1 MNEDSI
7 HYTMDE
13 KETLKLTLK
22 ILNYLKYGHENAVQ
36 LKELKRKLFLRD
48 DRKIRL
54 AIREL
59 RKSCPIAIASKKPYG
74 YFIIATPEEY
84 EEFRNYIISRIDE
97 ERQML
102 EDVEASAKSRFDK
115 AYQPPMF
122 FS

>member
-1 MNEDSI
+1 M
-7 HYTMDE
+7 
-13 KETLKLTLK
+13 
-22 ILNYLKYGHENAVQ
+22 
-36 LKELKRKLFLRD
+36 RD

-59 RKSCPIAIASKKPYG
+59 RKSYPIAIASKKPYG
-74 YFIIATPEEY
+74 YFIIADPSEY

-102 EDVEASAKSRFDK
+102 EDVEATAKSRFDK